1 LAFLNDRAK
10 EGELKQTISGTSTG
24 TIDSH
29 LEMIGEKSLYFI
41 SNPPGVPK
49 TSLPY
54 LLEIIDLVGSKLRVQ
69 QLPKR
74 LETVEKLDLVSK
86 LFCLRCRDP

>member
-1 LAFLNDRAK
+1 MWLQGDTFNVVQ
-10 EGELKQTISGTSTG
+10 QTRGFQQ
-24 TIDSH
+24 H
-29 LEMIGEKSLYFI
+29 PRL
-41 SNPPGVPK
+41 PK
-49 TSLPY
+49 TSFKRVP
-54 LLEIIDLVGSKLRVQ
+54 EVIDLVGSKLRVQ